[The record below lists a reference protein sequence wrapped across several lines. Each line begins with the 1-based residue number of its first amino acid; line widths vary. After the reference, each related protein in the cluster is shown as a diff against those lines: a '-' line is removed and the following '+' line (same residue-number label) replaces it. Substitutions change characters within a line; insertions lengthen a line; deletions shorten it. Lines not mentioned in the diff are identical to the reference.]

1 MNLIQAA
8 VIFGPVI
15 ILLIAFRKDIF

>member
-1 MNLIQAA
+1 MSWIQAA

-15 ILLIAFRKDIF
+15 ALVIFSWDDIK